1 MMARRNVRSRVILYE
16 DRIREL
22 EDAARTALVKT
33 AEALHTEVV
42 QAEIM
47 PRDSGELQNEKTFVD
62 DSKKGYGKVSLV
74 SEGPYARRLYYHP
87 EYHYQTY
94 ENAFAQGKWY
104 VPWLPGGIYANFVS
118 ETFKELYRREAKL

>member
-1 MMARRNVRSRVILYE
+1 MKVSSTVKMNFG
-16 DRIREL
+16 RIRQLTQAQIAAL
-22 EDAARTALVKT
+22 EQT

-47 PRDSGELQNEKTFVD
+47 PRDSGGLQNEKTFVD
-62 DSKKGYGKVSLV
+62 DSKKEYGKVSLV

-87 EYHYQTY
+87 EYNYQTY

-104 VPWLPGGIYANFVS
+104 SPWLPGGIYADFVPK
-118 ETFKELYRREAKL
+118 TFKKFYIKETKI